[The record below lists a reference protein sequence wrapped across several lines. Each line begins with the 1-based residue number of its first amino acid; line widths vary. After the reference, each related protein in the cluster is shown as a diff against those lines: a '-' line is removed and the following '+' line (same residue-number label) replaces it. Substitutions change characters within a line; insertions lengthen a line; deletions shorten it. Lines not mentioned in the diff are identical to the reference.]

1 MGALGMPR
9 HLPLIALVLSVFA
22 VTATCLPRWGDQL
35 EDVRGFS
42 SNLEWWRPLTGHFVH
57 AGGLHLVLNLVV
69 FLPLAAIRERRV
81 GAVRFLL
88 ECLTLAVIVAAGVR
102 LLHSQWESYRGLSGI
117 VYGML
122 TLVLLSPMAR
132 QPLRVGAGRCAIT
145 DNREIPDNP
154 KSGAGSWVRRRRFGL
169 VIASLLTVKSVLEYS
184 GEGWLVGARALESS
198 LGVRYLPGSHC
209 AGIFAGLCLV
219 VVWPGVVSFRS
230 RFQMRVSR
238 RSPAASEAPSKG
250 TCARPPRSVT

>member
-9 HLPLIALVLSVFA
+9 HLPLIALLLSVLA

-35 EDVRGFS
+35 EDVRGFA

-69 FLPLAAIRERRV
+69 FLPLAALRERRV

-88 ECLTLAVIVAAGVR
+88 ECLTLAVVVAAGVR

-132 QPLRVGAGRCAIT
+132 QPPR
-145 DNREIPDNP
+145 DSREILDDP

-184 GEGWLVGARALESS
+184 GEGWLLGARALESS

-209 AGIFAGLCLV
+209 AGIFAGLCLL

-230 RFQMRVSR
+230 RFRSR
-238 RSPAASEAPSKG
+238 GEDTTSQVEDTAHLS
-250 TCARPPRSVT
+250 